1 MFIGQRAATVQPA
14 ELEIKVGFIEEMRR
28 HWMLYLMALPGIL
41 ALLVFSYAPLFGL
54 SVAFL
59 DYNPVKGV
67 LASKW
72 VGSKNFTDAF
82 NNPFFLAA
90 LKNTVIIKGFQT
102 IIGFPSAIILA
113 LLLNEAGRWMKRL
126 VQTST
131 ILPYFISWVVI
142 AAVFQTIFTPTNGI
156 VNEVLQKVFKFKDPI
171 LFLSDPAI
179 FRWVIILQDT
189 WKYAGYFA
197 IIYLAAMARIDPTL
211 YEAAMVDGANR
222 WQQILHVTLPGIRTT
237 MVTMFI
243 LLSGYLILGNFE
255 QVFAQYSVSTY
266 STVDILETFSWRMA
280 ISQSR
285 YGFATAVSLF
295 QSVIASTLVI
305 LTNWLVRYVEKEGLF

>member
-1 MFIGQRAATVQPA
+1 MFIGQRAATVQPV
-14 ELEIKVGFIEEMRR
+14 ELEIKIGFIEEMRR

-41 ALLVFSYAPLFGL
+41 ALLVFSYGPLFGL
-54 SVAFL
+54 FIAFL

-72 VGSKNFTDAF
+72 VGSKNFADAF

-126 VQTST
+126 VQTSS
-131 ILPYFISWVVI
+131 ILPYFVSWIVI
-142 AAVFQTIFTPTNGI
+142 ATMFHTLLTPTNGV
-156 VNEVLQKVFKFKDPI
+156 VNEVLQKVFKFKDPV
-171 LFLSDPAI
+171 LFLSDPLI

-189 WKYAGYFA
+189 WKFAGFFA
-197 IIYLAAMARIDPTL
+197 VIYLAAMARIDPTL

-222 WQQILHVTLPGIRTT
+222 WQQTLHVTLPGIRSTII
-237 MVTMFI
+237 TMFI
-243 LLSGYLILGNFE
+243 LLIGYLILGSYE
-255 QVFAQYSVSTY
+255 QIFAQYSVSTY
-266 STVDILETFSWRMA
+266 STVDILETFSFRMA
-280 ISQSR
+280 ISQNR

-295 QSVIASTLVI
+295 QSVIAFALVF
-305 LTNWLVRYVEKEGLF
+305 LTNWLVRRVEHQGLF